1 MKRLKQKTKAKMV
14 MIKRIMDKIVKVLK
28 KIKLRNLII
37 LIILLA
43 FNSFAWFIYATR
55 VSLDLTAHVSSWNVE
70 FVSGSEEITTN
81 IEIVLDRIYPG
92 MENFEKTIEV
102 HNKGE
107 TPAILTYEIQSLK
120 IMDETFEVSEDT
132 GLTSDELENK
142 IETEYP
148 FKIDINAGEQ
158 TMIEENEQGS
168 FKIMVEWP
176 FESGDD
182 ELDTY
187 WGNKAYEYYSLNP
200 GSQSIVLK
208 LELIATQQN

>member
-1 MKRLKQKTKAKMV
+1 
-14 MIKRIMDKIVKVLK
+14 MIKRIMERIVKVLK

-37 LIILLA
+37 LVLLLA
-43 FNSFAWFIYATR
+43 FNTFAWFIYATR
-55 VSLDLTAHVSSWNVE
+55 VSLDLSAHVSSWNVE

-81 IEIVLDRIYPG
+81 MEIVVDRIYPG
-92 MENFEKTIEV
+92 MENFERTIEV

-107 TPAILTYEIQSLK
+107 TPAILTYEIQTLK
-120 IMDETFEVSEDT
+120 IMEETFEVSEET
-132 GLTSDELENK
+132 GITSEDLQNK

-148 FKIDINAGEQ
+148 FKIDINTGDENI
-158 TMIEENEQGS
+158 IEGNKQGN
-168 FKIMVEWP
+168 FKITIDWP

-182 ELDTY
+182 EVDTY

>member
-1 MKRLKQKTKAKMV
+1 MER
-14 MIKRIMDKIVKVLK
+14 IVKVLK

-37 LIILLA
+37 LVLLLA
-43 FNSFAWFIYATR
+43 FNTFAWFIYATR
-55 VSLDLTAHVSSWNVE
+55 VSLDLSAHVSSWNVE

-81 IEIVLDRIYPG
+81 MEIVVDRIYPG
-92 MENFEKTIEV
+92 MENFERTIEV

-107 TPAILTYEIQSLK
+107 TPAILTYEIQTLK
-120 IMDETFEVSEDT
+120 IMEETFEVSEET
-132 GLTSDELENK
+132 GITSEDLQNK

-148 FKIDINAGEQ
+148 FKIDINTGDENI
-158 TMIEENEQGS
+158 IEGNKQGN
-168 FKIMVEWP
+168 FKITIDWP

-182 ELDTY
+182 EVDTY

-200 GSQSIVLK
+200 GSKSIVLK

>member
-1 MKRLKQKTKAKMV
+1 MKTKIKMV
-14 MIKRIMDKIVKVLK
+14 MIRKTMSKIIKVLK

-37 LIILLA
+37 LLILLIV
-43 FNSFAWFIYATR
+43 NTFAWFIYATR
-55 VSLDLTAHVSSWNVE
+55 ISLDLSVHVSSWNIE
-70 FVSGSEEITTN
+70 FVSGNEEITTDM
-81 IEIVLDRIYPG
+81 EILVDRIYPG
-92 MENFEKTIEV
+92 MEQFEQTIEV

-107 TPAILTYEIQSLK
+107 TPAVLTYEIKSLQ
-120 IMDETFEVSEDT
+120 IMDETFEVSEDS
-132 GLTSDELENK
+132 GITSEDIQNK

-148 FKIDINAGEQ
+148 FKINIEAGDGGIIQ
-158 TMIEENEQGS
+158 ENEQGS
-168 FKIMVEWP
+168 FRVTVNWP

-208 LELIATQQN
+208 LELIATQK